1 MSTSSDMQS
10 LMNRYGIVGRN
21 EALREA
27 LATAVLVAP
36 TDLSVLIQG
45 ESGVGKEVIPRIIH
59 DHSQRRGKTYIAIN
73 CGAIPEGTIDSELF
87 GHEKGAFTSAI
98 GEHEGFFGAADG
110 GTLFLDEVG
119 ELPLSTQARL
129 LRVLETG
136 EYLRVGSSTP
146 RKTNVRIVAATNV
159 DIPTAIKQG
168 RFREDLYYRLSTINI
183 QIPPLRKRQ
192 GDAVLLFKKFALDT
206 ASRYNI
212 PEPIRLTPEAE
223 AVVNS
228 YKWPG
233 NIRQL
238 RNITEQLSILSE
250 SRSVTPE
257 MLAKLGITPN
267 SDDDT
272 GIATV
277 GGSTSGGQHDYE
289 QEIKI
294 LAHAVFELR
303 SEVQELKEKLTFQLP
318 KRLSTTTH
326 STSETWRNATSC
338 LPSNAIT
345 TSANSLQKS
354 LASAREHFT
363 ERLKPMESMNRRR
376 PLLLLLLAVF
386 VTTCTVSYRFN
397 GASIDYTTTKTIQI
411 DNFPIRSAY
420 VWAPMQSIFQNRIT
434 EVYLNQTKLRQVK
447 KNGDLQLAGE
457 IVAFD
462 QFNKS
467 ISSEGYSSQVQLK
480 MTVNVRFVNNK
491 KHTDDFERQFTATSE
506 FDASQQ
512 LNAVQEELV
521 TQMTK
526 DIVDQIFNATVANW

>member
-59 DHSQRRGKTYIAIN
+59 DHSKRRGKTYIAIN
-73 CGAIPEGTIDSELF
+73 CGSIPEGTIDSELF

-98 GEHEGFFGAADG
+98 GEHEGYFGAADG

-119 ELPLSTQARL
+119 ELPMSTQARL

-146 RKTNVRIVAATNV
+146 RRTDVRIVAATNV
-159 DIPTAIKQG
+159 DIPNAIKQG
-168 RFREDLYYRLSTINI
+168 RFREDLYYRLCTINI
-183 QIPPLRKRQ
+183 KIPPLRKRD

-250 SRSVTPE
+250 SRSITPE
-257 MLAKLGITPN
+257 VLAKHGITPN

-272 GIATV
+272 GIATIG
-277 GGSTSGGQHDYE
+277 GGSGSASQHDYE

-303 SEVQELKEKLTFQLP
+303 SEVQELKEKLHGGSHWHEATA
-318 KRLSTTTH
+318 TTTLPMPIPQQGNA
-326 STSETWRNATSC
+326 NATA
-338 LPSNAIT
+338 SNFH
-345 TSANSLQKS
+345 S
-354 LASAREHFT
+354 FT
-363 ERLKPMESMNRRR
+363 KEKPTPAVALDIPTAEEIIDDDTLNIGDMEKRNI
-376 PLLLLLLAVF
+376 LLALQRNH
-386 VTTCTVSYRFN
+386 YKR
-397 GASIDYTTTKTIQI
+397 
-411 DNFPIRSAY
+411 
-420 VWAPMQSIFQNRIT
+420 
-434 EVYLNQTKLRQVK
+434 KL
-447 KNGDLQLAGE
+447 A
-457 IVAFD
+457 A
-462 QFNKS
+462 
-467 ISSEGYSSQVQLK
+467 
-480 MTVNVRFVNNK
+480 
-491 KHTDDFERQFTATSE
+491 
-506 FDASQQ
+506 
-512 LNAVQEELV
+512 EELGISER
-521 TQMTK
+521 TLYRK
-526 DIVDQIFNATVANW
+526 IKAYGIDE

>member
-1 MSTSSDMQS
+1 MTTNPDMQT

-45 ESGVGKEVIPRIIH
+45 ESGVGKEVIPRVIH
-59 DHSQRRGKTYIAIN
+59 DHSKRRGKTYIAIN
-73 CGAIPEGTIDSELF
+73 CGSIPEGTIDSELF

-98 GEHEGFFGAADG
+98 GEHEGYFGAADG

-146 RKTNVRIVAATNV
+146 RKTNARIVAATNV
-159 DIPTAIKQG
+159 DIPNAIKQG
-168 RFREDLYYRLSTINI
+168 RFREDLYYRLCTINI
-183 QIPPLRKRQ
+183 KIPPLRERQ

-206 ASRYNI
+206 AQRYNI

-250 SRSVTPE
+250 SRNITPE
-257 MLAKLGITPN
+257 MLAKHGITPN
-267 SDDDT
+267 SDADT
-272 GIATV
+272 GIATIA
-277 GGSTSGGQHDYE
+277 GSNRSGTQHDYE

-303 SEVQELKEKLTFQLP
+303 SEVQELKEKLRGGESWHNAQAGTTMPVPINTQKGTSPIAHTYHSLP
-318 KRLSTTTH
+318 
-326 STSETWRNATSC
+326 EGRNAQPLDMDIPTAEEIVDDDT
-338 LPSNAIT
+338 LNIG
-345 TSANSLQKS
+345 N
-354 LASAREHFT
+354 
-363 ERLKPMESMNRRR
+363 MEKRNI
-376 PLLLLLLAVF
+376 LLALQRNH
-386 VTTCTVSYRFN
+386 YR
-397 GASIDYTTTKTIQI
+397 
-411 DNFPIRSAY
+411 R
-420 VWAPMQSIFQNRIT
+420 
-434 EVYLNQTKLRQVK
+434 KL
-447 KNGDLQLAGE
+447 A
-457 IVAFD
+457 A
-462 QFNKS
+462 
-467 ISSEGYSSQVQLK
+467 
-480 MTVNVRFVNNK
+480 
-491 KHTDDFERQFTATSE
+491 
-506 FDASQQ
+506 
-512 LNAVQEELV
+512 EELGISER
-521 TQMTK
+521 TLYRK
-526 DIVDQIFNATVANW
+526 IKAYGIDE

>member
-98 GEHEGFFGAADG
+98 GEHEGFCGAANG
-110 GTLFLDEVG
+110 GPLSLDEVG

-303 SEVQELKEKLTFQLP
+303 SEVQELKEKLQGHNWHEAP
-318 KRLSTTTH
+318 ASTTLPVPVSQQKKVQHTQPDDLDIP
-326 STSETWRNATSC
+326 TAEEIVDDDTLNIGDMEKRN
-338 LPSNAIT
+338 I
-345 TSANSLQKS
+345 
-354 LASAREHFT
+354 
-363 ERLKPMESMNRRR
+363 
-376 PLLLLLLAVF
+376 LLALQRNH
-386 VTTCTVSYRFN
+386 YKR
-397 GASIDYTTTKTIQI
+397 
-411 DNFPIRSAY
+411 
-420 VWAPMQSIFQNRIT
+420 
-434 EVYLNQTKLRQVK
+434 KL
-447 KNGDLQLAGE
+447 A
-457 IVAFD
+457 A
-462 QFNKS
+462 
-467 ISSEGYSSQVQLK
+467 
-480 MTVNVRFVNNK
+480 
-491 KHTDDFERQFTATSE
+491 
-506 FDASQQ
+506 
-512 LNAVQEELV
+512 EELGISER
-521 TQMTK
+521 TLYRK
-526 DIVDQIFNATVANW
+526 IKAYGIDE

>member
-1 MSTSSDMQS
+1 MSNSSDMQT

-59 DHSQRRGKTYIAIN
+59 DHSKRRSKTYIAIN

-98 GEHEGFFGAADG
+98 SEHEGFFGSADG

-136 EYLRVGSSTP
+136 EYMRVGSSTP

-159 DIPTAIKQG
+159 DIPNAIKHG

-183 QIPPLRKRQ
+183 KIPPLRKRQ

-206 ASRYNI
+206 AGRYNI
-212 PEPIRLTPEAE
+212 PEPVRLTPEAE
-223 AVVNS
+223 TVVNS

-238 RNITEQLSILSE
+238 RNVTEQLSILSE
-250 SRSVTPE
+250 SRNITPE
-257 MLAKLGITPN
+257 VLAKLGITPN
-267 SDDDT
+267 SDTDT
-272 GIATV
+272 SIATIA
-277 GGSTSGGQHDYE
+277 GNNNSSTQHDYE

-303 SEVQELKEKLTFQLP
+303 SEVQELKEKLQHSSNWP
-318 KRLSTTTH
+318 KDSANTTMPVPISSQKSAATTH
-326 STSETWRNATSC
+326 HTYHSLPNLDIATAEEIVDDDTLNIGDMEKRN
-338 LPSNAIT
+338 I
-345 TSANSLQKS
+345 
-354 LASAREHFT
+354 
-363 ERLKPMESMNRRR
+363 
-376 PLLLLLLAVF
+376 LLALQRNH
-386 VTTCTVSYRFN
+386 YKR
-397 GASIDYTTTKTIQI
+397 
-411 DNFPIRSAY
+411 
-420 VWAPMQSIFQNRIT
+420 
-434 EVYLNQTKLRQVK
+434 KL
-447 KNGDLQLAGE
+447 A
-457 IVAFD
+457 A
-462 QFNKS
+462 
-467 ISSEGYSSQVQLK
+467 
-480 MTVNVRFVNNK
+480 
-491 KHTDDFERQFTATSE
+491 
-506 FDASQQ
+506 
-512 LNAVQEELV
+512 EELGISER
-521 TQMTK
+521 TLYRK
-526 DIVDQIFNATVANW
+526 IKAYGIDE

>member
-1 MSTSSDMQS
+1 
-10 LMNRYGIVGRN
+10 
-21 EALREA
+21 

-98 GEHEGFFGAADG
+98 GEHEGFFGAANG

-223 AVVNS
+223 TVVNS

-303 SEVQELKEKLTFQLP
+303 SDVQELKEKLQGHNWHEAP
-318 KRLSTTTH
+318 ASTTLPVPVSQQKKVQHTQPEELDI
-326 STSETWRNATSC
+326 STAEEIVDDGTLNIGDMEKRN
-338 LPSNAIT
+338 I
-345 TSANSLQKS
+345 
-354 LASAREHFT
+354 
-363 ERLKPMESMNRRR
+363 
-376 PLLLLLLAVF
+376 LLALQRNH
-386 VTTCTVSYRFN
+386 YKR
-397 GASIDYTTTKTIQI
+397 
-411 DNFPIRSAY
+411 
-420 VWAPMQSIFQNRIT
+420 
-434 EVYLNQTKLRQVK
+434 KL
-447 KNGDLQLAGE
+447 A
-457 IVAFD
+457 A
-462 QFNKS
+462 
-467 ISSEGYSSQVQLK
+467 
-480 MTVNVRFVNNK
+480 
-491 KHTDDFERQFTATSE
+491 
-506 FDASQQ
+506 
-512 LNAVQEELV
+512 EELGISER
-521 TQMTK
+521 TLYRK
-526 DIVDQIFNATVANW
+526 IKAYGIDE

>member
-21 EALREA
+21 EVLREA

-303 SEVQELKEKLTFQLP
+303 SEVQELKEKLQRHNWHEAP
-318 KRLSTTTH
+318 ASTTLPVPVSQQKKVQHTQPEELDI
-326 STSETWRNATSC
+326 STAEEIVDDDTLNIGDMEKRN
-338 LPSNAIT
+338 I
-345 TSANSLQKS
+345 
-354 LASAREHFT
+354 
-363 ERLKPMESMNRRR
+363 
-376 PLLLLLLAVF
+376 LLALQRNH
-386 VTTCTVSYRFN
+386 YKR
-397 GASIDYTTTKTIQI
+397 
-411 DNFPIRSAY
+411 
-420 VWAPMQSIFQNRIT
+420 
-434 EVYLNQTKLRQVK
+434 KL
-447 KNGDLQLAGE
+447 A
-457 IVAFD
+457 A
-462 QFNKS
+462 
-467 ISSEGYSSQVQLK
+467 
-480 MTVNVRFVNNK
+480 
-491 KHTDDFERQFTATSE
+491 
-506 FDASQQ
+506 
-512 LNAVQEELV
+512 EELGISER
-521 TQMTK
+521 TLYRK
-526 DIVDQIFNATVANW
+526 IKAYGIDE

>member
-45 ESGVGKEVIPRIIH
+45 ESGVGKEIIPRIIH
-59 DHSQRRGKTYIAIN
+59 DHSKRKGKTYIAIN
-73 CGAIPEGTIDSELF
+73 CGSIPEGTIDSELF

-98 GEHEGFFGAADG
+98 GEHEGYFGAANG

-146 RKTNVRIVAATNV
+146 RKTDVRIVAATNV
-159 DIPTAIKQG
+159 DIPNAIKQG
-168 RFREDLYYRLSTINI
+168 RFREDLYYRLCTINI
-183 QIPPLRKRQ
+183 KIPPLRERQ

-206 ASRYNI
+206 AQRYNI

-223 AVVNS
+223 EVVNS

-250 SRSVTPE
+250 SRSITPE
-257 MLAKLGITPN
+257 MLAKHGITPN
-267 SDDDT
+267 SDADT
-272 GIATV
+272 GIATI
-277 GGSTSGGQHDYE
+277 GGSSSDSQHDYE

-303 SEVQELKEKLTFQLP
+303 SEVQELKEKLQGHNWHDAPAGTTLP
-318 KRLSTTTH
+318 IPVSTQKKAPNTQPEELDIPTAEEIVDDDTLNIGDMEKR
-326 STSETWRNATSC
+326 N
-338 LPSNAIT
+338 I
-345 TSANSLQKS
+345 
-354 LASAREHFT
+354 
-363 ERLKPMESMNRRR
+363 
-376 PLLLLLLAVF
+376 LLALQRNH
-386 VTTCTVSYRFN
+386 YKR
-397 GASIDYTTTKTIQI
+397 
-411 DNFPIRSAY
+411 
-420 VWAPMQSIFQNRIT
+420 
-434 EVYLNQTKLRQVK
+434 KL
-447 KNGDLQLAGE
+447 A
-457 IVAFD
+457 A
-462 QFNKS
+462 
-467 ISSEGYSSQVQLK
+467 
-480 MTVNVRFVNNK
+480 
-491 KHTDDFERQFTATSE
+491 
-506 FDASQQ
+506 
-512 LNAVQEELV
+512 EELGISER
-521 TQMTK
+521 TLYRK
-526 DIVDQIFNATVANW
+526 IKAYGIDE

>member
-45 ESGVGKEVIPRIIH
+45 DSGVGKEVIPRIIH

-73 CGAIPEGTIDSELF
+73 CGAIPEGTIDRELF

-303 SEVQELKEKLTFQLP
+303 SEVQELKEKLQGHNWHEAP
-318 KRLSTTTH
+318 ASTTLPVPVSQQKKVQHTQPDDLDIP
-326 STSETWRNATSC
+326 TAEEIVDDDTLNIGDMEKRN
-338 LPSNAIT
+338 I
-345 TSANSLQKS
+345 
-354 LASAREHFT
+354 
-363 ERLKPMESMNRRR
+363 
-376 PLLLLLLAVF
+376 LLALQRNH
-386 VTTCTVSYRFN
+386 YKR
-397 GASIDYTTTKTIQI
+397 
-411 DNFPIRSAY
+411 
-420 VWAPMQSIFQNRIT
+420 
-434 EVYLNQTKLRQVK
+434 KL
-447 KNGDLQLAGE
+447 A
-457 IVAFD
+457 A
-462 QFNKS
+462 
-467 ISSEGYSSQVQLK
+467 
-480 MTVNVRFVNNK
+480 
-491 KHTDDFERQFTATSE
+491 
-506 FDASQQ
+506 
-512 LNAVQEELV
+512 EELGISER
-521 TQMTK
+521 TLYRK
-526 DIVDQIFNATVANW
+526 IKAYGIDE

>member
-1 MSTSSDMQS
+1 MSNSSDMQT

-59 DHSQRRGKTYIAIN
+59 DHSKRRGKTYIAIN

-98 GEHEGFFGAADG
+98 SEHEGFFGSADG

-136 EYLRVGSSTP
+136 EYMRVGSSTP

-159 DIPTAIKQG
+159 DIPNAIKHG

-183 QIPPLRKRQ
+183 KIPPLRKRQ

-206 ASRYNI
+206 AGRYNI
-212 PEPIRLTPEAE
+212 PEPVRLTPEAE
-223 AVVNS
+223 TVVNS

-238 RNITEQLSILSE
+238 RNVTEQLSILSE
-250 SRSVTPE
+250 SRNITPKV
-257 MLAKLGITPN
+257 LAKLGITPN
-267 SDDDT
+267 SDTDT
-272 GIATV
+272 SIATIA
-277 GGSTSGGQHDYE
+277 GNNNSSTQHDYE

-303 SEVQELKEKLTFQLP
+303 SEVQELKEKLQHSSNWP
-318 KRLSTTTH
+318 KDSASTTMPVPI
-326 STSETWRNATSC
+326 SQ
-338 LPSNAIT
+338 
-345 TSANSLQKS
+345 QKS
-354 LASAREHFT
+354 AATTHHTYHSLPNLDIATAEEIVDDDT
-363 ERLKPMESMNRRR
+363 LNIGDMEKRNI
-376 PLLLLLLAVF
+376 LLALQRNH
-386 VTTCTVSYRFN
+386 YKR
-397 GASIDYTTTKTIQI
+397 
-411 DNFPIRSAY
+411 
-420 VWAPMQSIFQNRIT
+420 
-434 EVYLNQTKLRQVK
+434 KL
-447 KNGDLQLAGE
+447 A
-457 IVAFD
+457 A
-462 QFNKS
+462 
-467 ISSEGYSSQVQLK
+467 
-480 MTVNVRFVNNK
+480 
-491 KHTDDFERQFTATSE
+491 
-506 FDASQQ
+506 
-512 LNAVQEELV
+512 EELGISER
-521 TQMTK
+521 TLYRK
-526 DIVDQIFNATVANW
+526 IKAYGIDE

>member
-1 MSTSSDMQS
+1 MMGNSSDMQA

-45 ESGVGKEVIPRIIH
+45 ESGVGKEVVPRIIH
-59 DHSQRRGKTYIAIN
+59 DHSKRKGKTYIAIN

-159 DIPTAIKQG
+159 DIPNAIKQG

-183 QIPPLRKRQ
+183 KIPPLRKRQ

-206 ASRYNI
+206 AARYNI

-223 AVVNS
+223 EVVNS

-250 SRSVTPE
+250 SRSITPE
-257 MLAKLGITPN
+257 VLAKHGITPN

-272 GIATV
+272 GIATI
-277 GGSTSGGQHDYE
+277 GGSSSSTQHDYE

-303 SEVQELKEKLTFQLP
+303 SEVQEIKEKLQGNNWHEAPAGTTLP
-318 KRLSTTTH
+318 VPISSQKKAQHTTPLDLDIPTAEEIVDDDTLNINDMEKR
-326 STSETWRNATSC
+326 N
-338 LPSNAIT
+338 I
-345 TSANSLQKS
+345 
-354 LASAREHFT
+354 
-363 ERLKPMESMNRRR
+363 
-376 PLLLLLLAVF
+376 LLALQRNH
-386 VTTCTVSYRFN
+386 YKR
-397 GASIDYTTTKTIQI
+397 
-411 DNFPIRSAY
+411 
-420 VWAPMQSIFQNRIT
+420 
-434 EVYLNQTKLRQVK
+434 KL
-447 KNGDLQLAGE
+447 A
-457 IVAFD
+457 A
-462 QFNKS
+462 
-467 ISSEGYSSQVQLK
+467 
-480 MTVNVRFVNNK
+480 
-491 KHTDDFERQFTATSE
+491 
-506 FDASQQ
+506 
-512 LNAVQEELV
+512 EELGISER
-521 TQMTK
+521 TLYRK
-526 DIVDQIFNATVANW
+526 IKAYGIDE

>member
-1 MSTSSDMQS
+1 MSNSSDMQT

-59 DHSQRRGKTYIAIN
+59 DHSKRRGKTYIAIN

-98 GEHEGFFGAADG
+98 SEHEGFFGTADG

-136 EYLRVGSSTP
+136 EYMRVGSSTP

-159 DIPTAIKQG
+159 DIPNAIKHG

-183 QIPPLRKRQ
+183 KIPPLRKRQ

-206 ASRYNI
+206 AGRYNI
-212 PEPIRLTPEAE
+212 PEPVRLTPEAE
-223 AVVNS
+223 TVVNS

-238 RNITEQLSILSE
+238 RNVTEQLSILSE
-250 SRSVTPE
+250 SRNITPE
-257 MLAKLGITPN
+257 VLAKLGITPN
-267 SDDDT
+267 SDTDT
-272 GIATV
+272 SIATIA
-277 GGSTSGGQHDYE
+277 GNNNSSTQHDYE

-303 SEVQELKEKLTFQLP
+303 SEVQELKEKLQHSSNWSKDSANTTMPVPISSQ
-318 KRLSTTTH
+318 KSAATTH
-326 STSETWRNATSC
+326 HTYHSLPNLDIATAEEIVDDDTLNIGDMEKRN
-338 LPSNAIT
+338 I
-345 TSANSLQKS
+345 
-354 LASAREHFT
+354 
-363 ERLKPMESMNRRR
+363 
-376 PLLLLLLAVF
+376 LLALQRNH
-386 VTTCTVSYRFN
+386 YKR
-397 GASIDYTTTKTIQI
+397 
-411 DNFPIRSAY
+411 
-420 VWAPMQSIFQNRIT
+420 
-434 EVYLNQTKLRQVK
+434 KL
-447 KNGDLQLAGE
+447 A
-457 IVAFD
+457 A
-462 QFNKS
+462 
-467 ISSEGYSSQVQLK
+467 
-480 MTVNVRFVNNK
+480 
-491 KHTDDFERQFTATSE
+491 
-506 FDASQQ
+506 
-512 LNAVQEELV
+512 EELGISER
-521 TQMTK
+521 TLYRK
-526 DIVDQIFNATVANW
+526 IKAYGIDE

>member
-21 EALREA
+21 EALRDA

-59 DHSQRRGKTYIAIN
+59 DHSKRRGKTYIAIN
-73 CGAIPEGTIDSELF
+73 CGSIPEGTIDSELF

-98 GEHEGFFGAADG
+98 GEHEGYFGAADG

-159 DIPTAIKQG
+159 DIPNAIKQG
-168 RFREDLYYRLSTINI
+168 RFREDLYYRLCTINI
-183 QIPPLRKRQ
+183 KVPPLRKRQ
-192 GDAVLLFKKFALDT
+192 GDAVLLFKKFAMDT
-206 ASRYNI
+206 AERYNI

-223 AVVNS
+223 EVVNS

-250 SRSVTPE
+250 SRSITPE
-257 MLAKLGITPN
+257 VLAKYGITPN
-267 SDDDT
+267 SDADT
-272 GIATV
+272 GIATI
-277 GGSTSGGQHDYE
+277 GGSSSNSQHDYE

-303 SEVQELKEKLTFQLP
+303 SEVQELKEKLQGHTWHDAPAGTTLP
-318 KRLSTTTH
+318 VPVSTQKKNPEELDIPTAEEIVDDDTLNIGDMEKR
-326 STSETWRNATSC
+326 N
-338 LPSNAIT
+338 I
-345 TSANSLQKS
+345 
-354 LASAREHFT
+354 
-363 ERLKPMESMNRRR
+363 
-376 PLLLLLLAVF
+376 LLALQRNH
-386 VTTCTVSYRFN
+386 YKR
-397 GASIDYTTTKTIQI
+397 
-411 DNFPIRSAY
+411 
-420 VWAPMQSIFQNRIT
+420 
-434 EVYLNQTKLRQVK
+434 KL
-447 KNGDLQLAGE
+447 A
-457 IVAFD
+457 A
-462 QFNKS
+462 
-467 ISSEGYSSQVQLK
+467 
-480 MTVNVRFVNNK
+480 
-491 KHTDDFERQFTATSE
+491 
-506 FDASQQ
+506 
-512 LNAVQEELV
+512 EELGISER
-521 TQMTK
+521 TLYRK
-526 DIVDQIFNATVANW
+526 IKAYGIDE

>member
-228 YKWPG
+228 YNWPG

-303 SEVQELKEKLTFQLP
+303 SDVQELKEKLQGHNWHEAP
-318 KRLSTTTH
+318 ASTTLPVPVSQQKKVQHTQPEELDI
-326 STSETWRNATSC
+326 STAEEIVDDDTLNIGDMEKRN
-338 LPSNAIT
+338 I
-345 TSANSLQKS
+345 
-354 LASAREHFT
+354 
-363 ERLKPMESMNRRR
+363 
-376 PLLLLLLAVF
+376 LLALQRNH
-386 VTTCTVSYRFN
+386 YKR
-397 GASIDYTTTKTIQI
+397 
-411 DNFPIRSAY
+411 
-420 VWAPMQSIFQNRIT
+420 
-434 EVYLNQTKLRQVK
+434 KL
-447 KNGDLQLAGE
+447 A
-457 IVAFD
+457 A
-462 QFNKS
+462 
-467 ISSEGYSSQVQLK
+467 
-480 MTVNVRFVNNK
+480 
-491 KHTDDFERQFTATSE
+491 
-506 FDASQQ
+506 
-512 LNAVQEELV
+512 EELGISER
-521 TQMTK
+521 TLYRK
-526 DIVDQIFNATVANW
+526 IKAYGIDE

>member
-1 MSTSSDMQS
+1 MSSEPNRDMQS
-10 LMNRYGIVGRN
+10 LMSRYGIVGRN

-45 ESGVGKEVIPRIIH
+45 ESGVGKEIIPRIIH
-59 DHSQRRGKTYIAIN
+59 DHSKRKGKTYIAIN
-73 CGAIPEGTIDSELF
+73 CGSIPEGTIDSELF

-98 GEHEGFFGAADG
+98 GEHEGYFGAADG

-136 EYLRVGSSTP
+136 EYMRVGSSTP

-159 DIPTAIKQG
+159 DIPNAIKQG
-168 RFREDLYYRLSTINI
+168 RFREDLYYRLCTINI
-183 QIPPLRKRQ
+183 KIPPLRKRQ

-206 ASRYNI
+206 AERYNI

-250 SRSVTPE
+250 SRSITPE
-257 MLAKLGITPN
+257 VLAKHGITPN

-272 GIATV
+272 GIATI
-277 GGSTSGGQHDYE
+277 GGSNSSGSQHDYE

-303 SEVQELKEKLTFQLP
+303 SEVQELKEKLQGNNWHEAPAGTTLP
-318 KRLSTTTH
+318 VPLSAQKKPQHSPAVDLDIPTAEEIVDDDTLNIGDMEKRNIL
-326 STSETWRNATSC
+326 
-338 LPSNAIT
+338 L
-345 TSANSLQKS
+345 SLQRNHYKRK
-354 LASAREHFT
+354 LAA
-363 ERLKPMESMNRRR
+363 
-376 PLLLLLLAVF
+376 
-386 VTTCTVSYRFN
+386 
-397 GASIDYTTTKTIQI
+397 
-411 DNFPIRSAY
+411 
-420 VWAPMQSIFQNRIT
+420 
-434 EVYLNQTKLRQVK
+434 
-447 KNGDLQLAGE
+447 
-457 IVAFD
+457 
-462 QFNKS
+462 
-467 ISSEGYSSQVQLK
+467 
-480 MTVNVRFVNNK
+480 
-491 KHTDDFERQFTATSE
+491 
-506 FDASQQ
+506 
-512 LNAVQEELV
+512 EELGISER
-521 TQMTK
+521 TLYRK
-526 DIVDQIFNATVANW
+526 IKAYGIDE

>member
-1 MSTSSDMQS
+1 MGTSSDMQS

-59 DHSQRRGKTYIAIN
+59 DHSKRRGKTYIAIN

-206 ASRYNI
+206 ANRYGI

-223 AVVNS
+223 EVVNS

-250 SRSVTPE
+250 SRSITPE
-257 MLAKLGITPN
+257 MLDKLGITPN

-272 GIATV
+272 GIATI
-277 GGSTSGGQHDYE
+277 GGSSSNSQHDYE

-303 SEVQELKEKLTFQLP
+303 SEVQELKEKLQGHNWHEAP
-318 KRLSTTTH
+318 ASTTLPVPV
-326 STSETWRNATSC
+326 STQKKTQQTQPEELDIPTAEEIVDDDTLNIGDMEKRN
-338 LPSNAIT
+338 I
-345 TSANSLQKS
+345 
-354 LASAREHFT
+354 
-363 ERLKPMESMNRRR
+363 
-376 PLLLLLLAVF
+376 LLALQRNH
-386 VTTCTVSYRFN
+386 YKR
-397 GASIDYTTTKTIQI
+397 
-411 DNFPIRSAY
+411 
-420 VWAPMQSIFQNRIT
+420 
-434 EVYLNQTKLRQVK
+434 KL
-447 KNGDLQLAGE
+447 A
-457 IVAFD
+457 A
-462 QFNKS
+462 
-467 ISSEGYSSQVQLK
+467 
-480 MTVNVRFVNNK
+480 
-491 KHTDDFERQFTATSE
+491 
-506 FDASQQ
+506 
-512 LNAVQEELV
+512 EELGISER
-521 TQMTK
+521 TLYRK
-526 DIVDQIFNATVANW
+526 IKAYGIDE

>member
-45 ESGVGKEVIPRIIH
+45 ESGVGKEIIPRIIH
-59 DHSQRRGKTYIAIN
+59 DHSKRKGKTYIAIN
-73 CGAIPEGTIDSELF
+73 CGSIPEGTIDSELF

-98 GEHEGFFGAADG
+98 GEHEGYFGAANG

-146 RKTNVRIVAATNV
+146 RKTDVRIVAATNV
-159 DIPTAIKQG
+159 DIPNAIKQG
-168 RFREDLYYRLSTINI
+168 RFREDLYYRLCTINI
-183 QIPPLRKRQ
+183 KIPPLRERQ

-206 ASRYNI
+206 AQRYNI

-223 AVVNS
+223 EVVNS

-250 SRSVTPE
+250 SRSITSE
-257 MLAKLGITPN
+257 MLAKHGITPN
-267 SDDDT
+267 SDADT
-272 GIATV
+272 GIATI
-277 GGSTSGGQHDYE
+277 GGSSSDSQHDYE

-303 SEVQELKEKLTFQLP
+303 SEVQELKEKLQGHNWHDAPAGTTLP
-318 KRLSTTTH
+318 IPVSAQKKTPNTQPEELDIPTAEEIVDDDTLNIGDMEKR
-326 STSETWRNATSC
+326 N
-338 LPSNAIT
+338 I
-345 TSANSLQKS
+345 
-354 LASAREHFT
+354 
-363 ERLKPMESMNRRR
+363 
-376 PLLLLLLAVF
+376 LLALQRNH
-386 VTTCTVSYRFN
+386 YKR
-397 GASIDYTTTKTIQI
+397 
-411 DNFPIRSAY
+411 
-420 VWAPMQSIFQNRIT
+420 
-434 EVYLNQTKLRQVK
+434 KL
-447 KNGDLQLAGE
+447 A
-457 IVAFD
+457 A
-462 QFNKS
+462 
-467 ISSEGYSSQVQLK
+467 
-480 MTVNVRFVNNK
+480 
-491 KHTDDFERQFTATSE
+491 
-506 FDASQQ
+506 
-512 LNAVQEELV
+512 EELGISER
-521 TQMTK
+521 TLYRK
-526 DIVDQIFNATVANW
+526 IKAYGIDE